1 MDKKEWLKYG
11 AVAAVVLIVW
21 LIWRNR
27 SASSVVPLPVQ
38 DVAGDSNSSFY
49 APYYEAVPG
58 SNSNPPNF
66 TSNIT
71 VNVEGGVYGNLSN
84 AYIPL
89 FGFVGVTA
97 VGR

>member
-38 DVAGDSNSSFY
+38 DVAGSNNSSFY

-58 SNSNPPNF
+58 SNSNPPDF
-66 TSNIT
+66 TSNLT
-71 VNVEGGVYGNLSN
+71 VNVNAGAYGGILNN
-84 AYIPL
+84 YIPL